1 MCCNKNDR
9 MISSTASEFLVT
21 IFSLSC
27 LVDAAVVTGATDGIG
42 KAMAFELA
50 RKGLSIVLISRSQE
64 KLDASAAEL
73 RAKYPKVE
81 VSPSSLH
88 PSGAALAH
96 TCLSVCVSV
105 CLSVCVRCECWRST
119 TAPSTRRPARQW
131 QVT

>member
-1 MCCNKNDR
+1 M
-9 MISSTASEFLVT
+9 
-21 IFSLSC
+21 
-27 LVDAAVVTGATDGIG
+27 VTGATDGIG

-105 CLSVCVRCECWRST
+105 CVCQVRVLAIDYGSFNEAARKT
-119 TAPSTRRPARQW
+119 VAGNLTLPYPVPPLPSTSP
-131 QVT
+131 